1 MSFFISLST
10 YELFSFKDIESKIA
24 SLYFLAFSP
33 SMMIVLIIGFSSTI
47 IVKILFTKLVDI
59 FEKNLVSYNFL
70 ITPLISSVE

>member
-1 MSFFISLST
+1 MNFF
-10 YELFSFKDIESKIA
+10 FKDIEFKIA

-33 SMMIVLIIGFSSTI
+33 SMMIVFIIGFSSTI
-47 IVKILFTKLVDI
+47 IVKILFFTKLVDI